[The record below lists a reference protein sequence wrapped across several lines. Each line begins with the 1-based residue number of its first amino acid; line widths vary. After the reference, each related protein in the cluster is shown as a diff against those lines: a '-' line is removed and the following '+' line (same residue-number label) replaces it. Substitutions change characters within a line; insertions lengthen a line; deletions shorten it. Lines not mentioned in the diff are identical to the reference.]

1 MQHLDLPV
9 LDSGETEV
17 VSREVLEV
25 ERLGD
30 GGFRLLQSPAF
41 VWGIAAGDV
50 IELDPGALS
59 GLRLRSRAGNLA
71 VVVALPDAA
80 DKGAAPIRRLI
91 GDVASMGGVLDGG
104 PERMLV
110 FTIPVKAGFARIE
123 SAFNLLQRS
132 LEGAGWWYGNVYDR
146 NDRPLGWWEESAP
159 AAR

>member
-9 LDSGETEV
+9 LDPGETKV

-41 VWGIAAGDV
+41 VWGIAA
-50 IELDPGALS
+50 
-59 GLRLRSRAGNLA
+59 
-71 VVVALPDAA
+71 A

-91 GDVASMGGVLDGG
+91 GDVASMRGVLDGG

-123 SAFNLLQRS
+123 SAFNRLQKS

-146 NDRPLGWWEESAP
+146 NDRPLGWWGESAP
-159 AAR
+159 AAP